1 MNKKITAFTLVLSL
15 IFPCFAFAEDELTD
29 VAANQ
34 AAAASSELSRDTAAE
49 AANDGINDNSSY
61 SAWVSAESDSRP
73 LWQTDLAMGY
83 KISCIEIEARIDGT
97 SEERSDFRVLV
108 SNDPDFSEYEVVGE
122 CKSDYGKNGKWTAD
136 FEAKKRYQYVR
147 VEKTSDGVLSIGE
160 IRVLV
165 NKASI
170 LYGTEVF
177 EKNTQRPLTDEETR
191 YELPSDIKGT
201 GLEKEVRFLSALNV
215 MRGYPDGKFLPYDYI
230 TRAEFATVA
239 VHLTGSSIHV
249 SQNTFTDVEKGY
261 WAYDAIEACYESR
274 LINGIE
280 EGYFA
285 PDENITYDQA
295 IKIAVCALGYDELAE
310 KQGGYPGGYAGI
322 AAQLGILD
330 GVTNDEGYITR
341 GDIAR
346 LVYLSLFARLKT
358 SEYIKGDGE
367 ILSSGREETIL
378 SKYFG
383 LSKTKG
389 LITEIPGLSLTD
401 ESTEDTGEDY
411 IVVNDMQIM
420 TDDPHYRDYFGY
432 MAEVYYRETEP
443 GGELEAAVIM
453 PSDKGAAVEIDAE
466 AAVSFDASG
475 VLTYY
480 DGNDRQ
486 KRISFITELD
496 VIYNN
501 KPLVSYIHS
510 ELIPDFGTIRAIDY
524 DGNGKYDIMIIK
536 AVKTYVVNWINADER
551 IIYPKSVNGQK
562 AEPIKFDEN
571 DDLVTLRNIEGEEI
585 EFSQLAEW
593 NILSVETSA
602 NRAGS
607 KVTDIYVSDAFAR
620 GGVSAVGEEYITVK
634 NKRYK
639 VAETMKTGDL
649 KPGDK
654 GIFYLDYFGRIA
666 AFDGDKYEDG
676 KYGFI
681 AKLYFDEESEKPG
694 FRMFTSS
701 GAFKDF
707 LASDYLKI
715 DGTACKTRDDIHSA
729 LLLGGGTNGAL
740 QQLVRYSANSKN
752 ELTAVDTVY
761 KNTAYEKDSSLTKD
775 FAIASRYYKS
785 DSGIFGMVLTLADD
799 AVIMRIPED
808 FGSEDQYEIVSRS
821 SFANDT
827 MYEFEAYDGGSMNKA
842 EAVLITEKPN
852 DSIKNNESFFI
863 VDKVIEGL
871 NRYDEPVSI
880 LCGYYKGIYAQYPE
894 QSDGIIESANLKRGD
909 ILCLMLSSGNE
920 IKKIERRFYNGER
933 PEDAPYNSI
942 SIDVPMG
949 PGSNNTPYWDIF
961 MVYGT
966 VTARDGNL
974 IKVKADT
981 SRGQTLT
988 QPNYETIVIN
998 LDGSKTKKYI
1008 YDSVEDEVRTAENSD
1023 FIDAESA
1030 GSGAAST
1037 VIYRVS
1043 SGDVND
1049 IVIIK

>member
-15 IFPCFAFAEDELTD
+15 ILPCFAFAEEELID

-34 AAAASSELSRDTAAE
+34 TAAASSELSKDTAADK
-49 AANDGINDNSSY
+49 ANDGINDNASY
-61 SAWVSAESDSRP
+61 SAWVSAESDNRP
-73 LWQTDLAMGY
+73 SWQTDLAMGY
-83 KISCIEIEARIDGT
+83 RISGIEIEARIDGA
-97 SEERSDFRVLV
+97 SEERSNFRVLV

-122 CKSDYGKNGKWTAD
+122 CKSDYGKNGKWTVS
-136 FEAKKRYQYVR
+136 FESKKRYQFVR
-147 VEKTSDGVLSIGE
+147 VEKTSDGVLAIGE
-160 IRVLV
+160 IKVLV

-170 LYGTEVF
+170 LYGTEIF

-201 GLEKEVRFLSALNV
+201 GIEKDVRFLSALNI
-215 MRGYPDGKFLPYDYI
+215 MRGYPDGRFLPYDYI

-239 VHLTGSSIHV
+239 VRLTGSNIHV
-249 SQNTFTDVEKGY
+249 SQNTFSDVAKEH
-261 WAYDAIEACYESR
+261 WAYDAVEACYESG

-285 PDENITYDQA
+285 PEENITYEQA
-295 IKIAVCALGYDELAE
+295 IKIVVCALGYDALA
-310 KQGGYPGGYAGI
+310 KKRGGYPDGYTSI

-330 GVTNDEGYITR
+330 GVTNDEGFITR

-346 LVYLSLFARLKT
+346 LVYLSLFAKLMT
-358 SEYIKGDGE
+358 STYVEGDIE
-367 ILSSGREETIL
+367 IMSDKEETIL
-378 SKYFG
+378 SKIFG
-383 LSKTKG
+383 LAKTKG
-389 LITEIPGLSLTD
+389 LITEVSGLSLTD
-401 ESTEDTGEDY
+401 EGIEDIGKEY

-420 TDDPHYRDYFGY
+420 TDDPRCRDYFGY
-432 MAEVYYRETEP
+432 IAEVYYRETEP
-443 GGELEAAVIM
+443 GAGLEAAVII
-453 PSDKGAAVEIDAE
+453 PSDKGVVMEIDAE
-466 AAVSFDASG
+466 DAIAFDASK

-480 DGNDRQ
+480 DSNDRQ
-486 KRISFITELD
+486 KSISFTPELD

-501 KPLVSYIHS
+501 KPLVSYVHS
-510 ELIPDFGTIRAIDY
+510 ELLPDFGTIRAIDY

-536 AVKTYVVNWINADER
+536 AVKTYIVNWINVNER

-562 AEPIKFDEN
+562 TEPIKYDDS
-571 DDLVTLRNIEGEEI
+571 DDLVMLYNIEGEKI
-585 EFSQLAEW
+585 EFSELAEW

-602 NRAGS
+602 NSAGNRI
-607 KVTDIYVSDAFAR
+607 TNIYVSDAFAR
-620 GGVSAVGEEYITVK
+620 GEVSAVDEDYITVK
-634 NKRYK
+634 NKQYK
-639 VAETMKTGDL
+639 VAETMKTETL

-654 GIFYLDYFGRIA
+654 GVFYLDYFGRVA

-681 AKLYFDEESEKPG
+681 TKIYLDEDLEKPG

-707 LASDYLKI
+707 SASEYLKI
-715 DGTACKTRDDIHSA
+715 DGVACKTRDDVINA
-729 LLLGGGTNGAL
+729 LLLGGGTNGAP

-752 ELTAVDTVY
+752 EITAVDTVY
-761 KNTAYEKDSSLTKD
+761 KNTEYETDSNLTKD
-775 FAIASRYYKS
+775 FAYASRYYKS
-785 DSGIFGMVLTLADD
+785 DGGIFGMVLTLSDD
-799 AVIMRIPED
+799 AVIMRIPENL
-808 FGSEDQYEIVSRS
+808 GSEDQYEIVSKS

-827 MYEFEAYDGGSMNKA
+827 RYEFEAYDGGSMNSA
-842 EAVLITEKPN
+842 EAVLMMATSS

-863 VDKVIEGL
+863 VDKVIRGL
-871 NRYDEPVSI
+871 NRYEEPVNI
-880 LCGYYKGIYAQYPE
+880 VCGLYKGNYVEYPE
-894 QSDGIIESANLKRGD
+894 QSEGIIESANLKRGD

-949 PGSNNTPYWDIF
+949 PGNNYTPYWDIF

-966 VTARDGNL
+966 VTAKDGNL

-988 QPNYETIVIN
+988 QPDYETIVIN
-998 LDGSKTKKYI
+998 LNGSKTKKYI
-1008 YDSVEDEVRTAENSD
+1008 YDSEEDEVRIADNSD
-1023 FIDAESA
+1023 FVDAESA

-1037 VIYRVS
+1037 VVYRVS
-1043 SGDVND
+1043 SGDVHD